1 MMAAGAA
8 AWLAGVAGVM
18 GRDMKIEDSY
28 FIPAAPAEVWQALN
42 DPDVLRVS
50 IPGCELLE
58 NSEPNR
64 FDAVIKRKIGPVN
77 ARFEGT
83 VTISDIVEGES
94 YTISGEGGAGAAGS
108 ARGGARV
115 RLAGAEGGTELSYE
129 VEVQIRGKIA
139 QLGSRLINAFAK
151 STAKSFFDGFSAA
164 LAAESGGRDED
175 AASTRATVG

>member
-1 MMAAGAA
+1 
-8 AWLAGVAGVM
+8 
-18 GRDMKIEDSY
+18 MKIEDSY
-28 FIPAAPAEVWQALN
+28 FIPAAPAEVWRALN
-42 DPDVLRVS
+42 DPDVLRAS
-50 IPGCELLE
+50 IPGCESLE
-58 NSEPNR
+58 NSEPNQ

-94 YTISGEGGAGAAGS
+94 YTIAGEGGAGAAGS

-115 RLAGAEGGTELSYE
+115 RLAESEGGTQLNYE

-151 STAKSFFDGFSAA
+151 STAKAFFDGFSAT
-164 LAAESGGRDED
+164 LAPEGGEQDMET
-175 AASTRATVG
+175 ASKSAVAGS

>member
-1 MMAAGAA
+1 
-8 AWLAGVAGVM
+8 
-18 GRDMKIEDSY
+18 MKIEDSY
-28 FIPAAPAEVWQALN
+28 FIPAAPAEVWRALN

-50 IPGCELLE
+50 IPGCESLE

-115 RLAGAEGGTELSYE
+115 HLAEAEGGTELSYE

-151 STAKSFFDGFSAA
+151 TSARAFFDGFSST
-164 LAAESGGRDED
+164 LAPVSSGQDGET
-175 AASTRATVG
+175 ASASAG